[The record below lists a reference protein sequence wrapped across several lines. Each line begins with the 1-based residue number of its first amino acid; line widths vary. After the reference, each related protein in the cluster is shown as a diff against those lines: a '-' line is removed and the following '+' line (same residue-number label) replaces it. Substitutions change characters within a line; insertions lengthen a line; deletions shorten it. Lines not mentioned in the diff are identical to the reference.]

1 MIIQD
6 EQEYR
11 AFPALNYSSAKHLL
25 RSQKHF
31 MAEKS
36 KKFEP
41 SREMVLGTM
50 IHQPVL
56 EGKNGDYVIKPAD
69 MSFVTKEGKAWRDAH
84 KGREILTQEE
94 HATVKRTVAA
104 VQANKDAMYLLS
116 RCPNREIGIVTEYRG
131 VKIKARLDAY
141 GTDESGNPLILDFK
155 TTSDANPE
163 TWGRKASSLCYF
175 AQMALYKI
183 ALAME
188 LKLETAP
195 SYLWMVAETNE
206 AADVVI
212 YQPPAD
218 AIAIGEKQLEIIID
232 RYLDLEKTGK
242 PKGYP
247 SGIVELDVPIFEKRK
262 YGLI

>member
-1 MIIQD
+1 MIIQN

-25 RSQKHF
+25 RSQKHYL
-31 MAEKS
+31 AEKN

-41 SREMVLGTM
+41 SREMVIGT
-50 IHQPVL
+50 IVHSEIL
-56 EGKNGDYVIKPAD
+56 EGKAGDYVLKPAD

-94 HATVKRTVAA
+94 HESVKRTVAA
-104 VQANKDAMYLLS
+104 VRGNKDAMYLLD
-116 RCPNREIGIVTEYRG
+116 RCPNREVGIVTEYRG

-141 GTDESGNPLILDFK
+141 GEDESGNPLILDFK

-175 AQMALYKI
+175 AQMALYKV

-188 LKLETAP
+188 LKLESPP
-195 SYLWMVAETNE
+195 SFLWLVAETNE

-212 YQPPAD
+212 YQPPAE
-218 AIAIGEKQLEIIID
+218 AIAIGEKQLDIIIE
-232 RYLDLEKTGK
+232 RYLDLEITGCA
-242 PKGYP
+242 KGYP
-247 SGIVELDVPIFEKRK
+247 SGIIELEIPAWEKRK
-262 YGLI
+262 YKLL